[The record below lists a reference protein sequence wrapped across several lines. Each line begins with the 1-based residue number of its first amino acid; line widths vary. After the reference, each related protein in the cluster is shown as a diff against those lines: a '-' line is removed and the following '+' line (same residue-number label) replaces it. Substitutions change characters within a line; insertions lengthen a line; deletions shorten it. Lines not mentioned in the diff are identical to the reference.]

1 MRMRI
6 TVGQAFNKTVR
17 TFGQAF
23 PTLLAVLGLVSL
35 VTTIGPPQ
43 MITDALTIERG
54 IGPLVGAVL
63 GSVAAGHP
71 LTSYVLAGELQSVGV
86 GLATI
91 VAFLVSWISV
101 GVVQLPA
108 EMASLGTKF
117 AICRNIICFV
127 SSIVIG
133 YLMAWTLG
141 ILM

>member
-6 TVGQAFNKTVR
+6 TVGQAFIETAR
-17 TFGQAF
+17 TFGQVF
-23 PTLLAVLGLVSL
+23 PTLFGVLGLVSL

-43 MITDALTIERG
+43 MIADALTAERG
-54 IGPLVGAVL
+54 FGPMVGAVL

-91 VAFLVSWISV
+91 VAFIVSWVTV

-108 EMASLGTKF
+108 EMASLGTRF
-117 AICRNIICFV
+117 AICRNFICFV